1 MQRLNLRDERGA
13 TAVIVALLL
22 VPIIGFGALAID
34 LAAVYSEKRQL
45 QNGADAAALAIG
57 HDCASGLPAC
67 GTAQATADEFTEA
80 NYDEAGSTHE
90 TPVVTFG
97 DSEVIVVNPGVQT
110 HWLAPVIG
118 HDESDVSASATV
130 RWGAPGSGTT
140 VLPLAFS
147 WCAFE
152 TQAAVDGTPTGVPVV
167 VQGTKTD
174 VTTCTGP
181 SNLEVP
187 GGFGWLDTDGGV
199 CKSTSSIDDVVYSD
213 PGASVPADCSP
224 EYFVGLIGETVLL
237 PIFDESGGTGAG
249 SWYRIYA
256 YAAFTITGY
265 DFGSPAYQYGP
276 KACGL
281 TGKGLGEV
289 RCISGSFI
297 EYVESSDDF
306 EYDPDAP
313 DLGAHVVELV
323 S

>member
-1 MQRLNLRDERGA
+1 MQRLNLRDDRGVS
-13 TAVIVALLL
+13 AVLVALLL
-22 VPIIGFGALAID
+22 VPLIGFAALAVD
-34 LAAVYSEKRQL
+34 LGAVYSERRQL

-67 GTAQATADEFTEA
+67 TTSQATADEYTAA
-80 NYDEAGSTHE
+80 NYDEAGSTHG
-90 TPVVTFG
+90 TPVVTLG
-97 DSEVIVVNPGVQT
+97 DSEVTVMNPGVQS

-130 RWGAPGSGTT
+130 RWGSPGSGTA

-152 TQAAVDGTPTGVPVV
+152 AQAVDGLPSGTDVIIKS
-167 VQGTKTD
+167 TKTD
-174 VTTCTGP
+174 GTTCTGP
-181 SNLEVP
+181 SDLVVP
-187 GGFGWLDTDGGV
+187 GGFGWLTTDGE
-199 CKSTSSIDDVVYSD
+199 CQSTSSIDDVVNSD
-213 PGASVPADCSP
+213 PGASVPADCSAA
-224 EYFVGLIGETVLL
+224 YFADLIGETVLI

-249 SWYRIYA
+249 AWYRIYA

-265 DFGSPAYQYGP
+265 DFGSPAYQFGP
-276 KACGL
+276 KACGS
-281 TGKGLGEV
+281 TGKGLGEI

-297 EYVESSDDF
+297 EYVDPTDEF

-313 DLGAHVVELV
+313 DLGARVVELV